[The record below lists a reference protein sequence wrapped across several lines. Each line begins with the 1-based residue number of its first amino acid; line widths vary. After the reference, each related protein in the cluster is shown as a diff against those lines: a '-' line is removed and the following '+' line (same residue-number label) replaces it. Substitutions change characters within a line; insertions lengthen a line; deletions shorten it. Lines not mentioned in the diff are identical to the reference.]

1 VTWGID
7 YTTQARADLV
17 GLDADVTEAITDAL
31 VSWLAEGLP
40 RRNERVLA
48 GIRFYEATVADRVI
62 VGYTVKDEPPAFALL
77 WIRTKPGSSPPSGP

>member
-7 YTTQARADLV
+7 YTSQAREDLV
-17 GLDADVTEAITDAL
+17 GLDADLTEAITDVL
-31 VSWLAEGLP
+31 VSWLADGPP

-62 VGYTVKDEPPAFALL
+62 IGYTVKDEPPAFALL
-77 WIRTKPGSSPPSGP
+77 WVRATPRSPPPSAP